1 MPTYEITALTVNVD
15 FECHID
21 GDKEKPK
28 MNYRAKVEFE
38 SLAWLLEYGGE
49 SVTRTLQTWAR
60 KGKFSADERVT
71 VKAGEKVEFARPVS
85 KEDIERM
92 TDEQLAAAYE
102 ELMAR
107 KAAKAAAE
115 KEAAKAT
122 KKK

>member
-1 MPTYEITALTVNVD
+1 MATYEITDLTVNVD
-15 FECHID
+15 FECHEEGKLD
-21 GDKEKPK
+21 RPK
-28 MNYRAKVEFE
+28 VNYRAKVEFE
-38 SLAWLLEYGGE
+38 SLAHLLAYGGE

-71 VKAGEKVEFARPVS
+71 VKAGEKVEFVKPVS

-92 TDEQLAAAYE
+92 TDEQLDAAYA

-115 KEAAKAT
+115 KAAKT
-122 KKK
+122 K